1 MSLPNPNFR
10 AWLNDA
16 RVCLDSARL
25 QLSDEGLWHKSLS
38 QTAKAAE
45 RATKAV
51 LVCLRSESNFSGPFA
66 HSINEILAAIRAE
79 YDGIPERVLSQI
91 ADASH
96 RFPYSKWDEFTVG
109 NKPPNERL
117 RKSRPE
123 LEGDISYCDKF
134 ITSIEAY
141 LEAIMAGNDAMP
153 SRNEQAPG
161 KAELVGKLNKVYL
174 LSEKQE
180 VLLLHE
186 DMNSIFSAKI
196 VAKTVSEGGKF
207 ITEKAGAAIGIYSG
221 EQQIAVVESWE
232 ECVECINAIAEHYS
246 NLKADLARIPAI
258 PAEEAAEAI
267 AILRKQS
274 QEIPG

>member
-16 RVCLDSARL
+16 RICLNSARL
-25 QLSDEGLWHKSLS
+25 QLSDEGLWHKSLN
-38 QTAKAAE
+38 QAAKAAE

-79 YDGIPERVLSQI
+79 YDGIPDRVLSQI

-117 RKSRPE
+117 RKSKPE

-141 LEAIMAGNDAMP
+141 LEAIMAGSDTMP
-153 SRNEQAPG
+153 SRNEQPAG
-161 KAELVGKLNKVYL
+161 MAERVGKLNKVYL

-180 VLLLHE
+180 VLLLHKE
-186 DMNSIFSAKI
+186 TNSIFSAKI
-196 VAKTVSEGGKF
+196 VSKTVSMDGKF
-207 ITEKAGAAIGIYSG
+207 IAEEAGAAIGIYSG

-232 ECVECINAIAEHYS
+232 ECVECINAIAEQYS
-246 NLKADLARIPAI
+246 NIKADLSRIPAV
-258 PAEEAAEAI
+258 PTEEADEAI
-267 AILRKQS
+267 AILRRQR
-274 QEIPG
+274 QEITG

>member
-25 QLSDEGLWHKSLS
+25 QLSDEGLWHKSLN
-38 QTAKAAE
+38 QTSKAAE
-45 RATKAV
+45 RAT
-51 LVCLRSESNFSGPFA
+51 
-66 HSINEILAAIRAE
+66 
-79 YDGIPERVLSQI
+79 
-91 ADASH
+91 
-96 RFPYSKWDEFTVG
+96 TVG

-117 RKSRPE
+117 RKSKPE

-141 LEAIMAGNDAMP
+141 LEAIMAGSDKMP
-153 SRNEQAPG
+153 SRNEQAAG
-161 KAELVGKLNKVYL
+161 RAERVGKLNKVYL
-174 LSEKQE
+174 LPEKQE
-180 VLLLHE
+180 VLLLHQ

-207 ITEKAGAAIGIYSG
+207 ITEEAGAAIGVYSD

-232 ECVECINAIAEHYS
+232 ECVECINAIAEQYS
-246 NLKADLARIPAI
+246 NIKADLARIPSI
-258 PAEEAAEAI
+258 PAEEATEAI
-267 AILRKQS
+267 KILRRQR
-274 QEIPG
+274 

>member
-1 MSLPNPNFR
+1 M
-10 AWLNDA
+10 NDA

-25 QLSDEGLWHKSLS
+25 QLSDEGLWHKSLN

-66 HSINEILAAIRAE
+66 HSINEILAAIRTE
-79 YDGIPERVLSQI
+79 YVGIPERVLSQI

-117 RKSRPE
+117 RKSKPE

-141 LEAIMAGNDAMP
+141 LEAIMAGSDTMP
-153 SRNEQAPG
+153 SRDEQAPG
-161 KAELVGKLNKVYL
+161 RAELVGKLNKVYL
-174 LSEKQE
+174 LPENRKSCFSTRTRIRYFPQK
-180 VLLLHE
+180 LL
-186 DMNSIFSAKI
+186 
-196 VAKTVSEGGKF
+196 
-207 ITEKAGAAIGIYSG
+207 
-221 EQQIAVVESWE
+221 
-232 ECVECINAIAEHYS
+232 
-246 NLKADLARIPAI
+246 P
-258 PAEEAAEAI
+258 
-267 AILRKQS
+267 KQS
-274 QEIPG
+274 QRAENS